1 MDLNLDE
8 IIIKEI
14 LPKKSFFFNSTEM
27 LRIPFSMIY
36 LIIIALIIFN
46 TSGFFLIF
54 GIVFI
59 GAGIYY
65 SFGRWIFKYY
75 ELKNNKYIITNQR
88 IIIAKKS
95 TGYIFKYLKLE
106 EIEIVN
112 IEMNNKFFG
121 NIIFGEP
128 ETIFGNDKESFF
140 LGRRGGM
147 NFKEDEYSFQSVE
160 NINEIIPIFEK
171 LNLKISKNFY

>member
-1 MDLNLDE
+1 M
-8 IIIKEI
+8 
-14 LPKKSFFFNSTEM
+14 
-27 LRIPFSMIY
+27 
-36 LIIIALIIFN
+36 
-46 TSGFFLIF
+46 
-54 GIVFI
+54 
-59 GAGIYY
+59 
-65 SFGRWIFKYY
+65 
-75 ELKNNKYIITNQR
+75 
-88 IIIAKKS
+88 
-95 TGYIFKYLKLE
+95 KLE

-140 LGRRGGM
+140 GGRRGGM

-171 LNLKISKNFY
+171 LNLKISKTFY